1 MSNAFHNT
9 KLLKTGVLLTVALI
23 GIAYNMPTPA
33 QLDIMRLIKAVKPV
47 SEPDEINIGKGIA
60 ANLLGAAA
68 PVSDPELQS
77 YVNQVGK
84 WLALQTD
91 KAQLPWRFAVLDT
104 DTVNAFAVP
113 GGYVFVTRGLLLLMR
128 DEAELAGV
136 LAHEIS
142 HVVERHALQT
152 MRKGELAALG
162 GDVVGAYAAGQG
174 AGELRQAV
182 SVGTEVYARGLD
194 KKDEFA
200 ADYYGAIIAARAG
213 YDPYGLLSIL
223 QTLSSIN
230 PQDDAVALMF
240 KTHPDPAARVER
252 LLPALEEQ
260 LERYAVQPNNAERFA
275 AVMQAHLARDP
286 TREDPRKTKNP
297 HR

>member
-1 MSNAFHNT
+1 MNSRSSGIGA
-9 KLLKTGVLLTVALI
+9 LKASTVLLAGLIVTAYSVA
-23 GIAYNMPTPA
+23 TPA
-33 QLDIMRLIKAVKPV
+33 QLDITRLIKAVKPV
-47 SEPDEINIGKGIA
+47 SQQEEIDIGKGIA

-68 PVSDPELQS
+68 PVNDPELQT
-77 YVNQVGK
+77 YINQIGK

-91 KAQLPWRFAVLDT
+91 KPQLPWRFAVLDT

-113 GGYVFVTRGLLLLMR
+113 GGYIFVTRGLLLLMR
-128 DEAELAGV
+128 DESELAGV

-142 HVVERHALQT
+142 HVIERHALQT
-152 MRKGELAALG
+152 MRKGELAAIG
-162 GDVVGAYAAGQG
+162 GDVVGAYAASQG
-174 AGELRQAV
+174 AGELHKVV

-200 ADYYGAIIAARAG
+200 ADYYGAVIAARAG
-213 YDPYGLLSIL
+213 YDPYGLLAVL

-240 KTHPDPAARVER
+240 KTHPDPAERVER

-260 LERYAVQPNNAERFA
+260 LDRYGGQPNNAERFA
-275 AVMQAHLARDP
+275 KAMRAYLGR
-286 TREDPRKTKNP
+286 RSKNSSAANVKGKP
-297 HR
+297 

>member
-1 MSNAFHNT
+1 MSRAPVNIAM
-9 KLLKTGVLLTVALI
+9 LKIGVSLAVVLI
-23 GIAYNMPTPA
+23 TIAYSMATPA
-33 QLDIMRLIKAVKPV
+33 QLDIIRLIKAVKPV
-47 SEPDEINIGKGIA
+47 SEQDEINIGKGIA

-68 PVSDPELQS
+68 PVSDPELQT
-77 YVNQVGK
+77 YVNQIGK

-91 KAQLPWRFAVLDT
+91 KPQLPWRFAVLDT

-162 GDVVGAYAAGQG
+162 GDVIGAYAAGQG
-174 AGELRQAV
+174 AGELQQVV

-213 YDPYGLLSIL
+213 YDPYGLLAVL

-240 KTHPDPAARVER
+240 KTHPDPAERVER
-252 LLPALEEQ
+252 LLPALDEQ
-260 LERYAVQPNNAERFA
+260 LDQYAGHPSNAERFA
-275 AVMQAHLARDP
+275 EVMQAHLTRSAKHGDAVDP
-286 TREDPRKTKNP
+286 KGRQR
-297 HR
+297 